1 MKVLVKD
8 ESLCIGCHTCEEV
21 CAQLFFKTKDLGK
34 ACIHINTDK
43 DRFHHI
49 GICNQCGECI
59 NHCPVQAITRG
70 ANGVVRINKNICVGC
85 MICVAECPE
94 GAMSRHDELVEPFK
108 CISCGA
114 CVKKCPTGAIKLK
127 DIEVDKKEKA
137 VF

>member
-1 MKVLVKD
+1 
-8 ESLCIGCHTCEEV
+8 
-21 CAQLFFKTKDLGK
+21 
-34 ACIHINTDK
+34 
-43 DRFHHI
+43 
-49 GICNQCGECI
+49 
-59 NHCPVQAITRG
+59 
-70 ANGVVRINKNICVGC
+70 

>member
-1 MKVLVKD
+1 
-8 ESLCIGCHTCEEV
+8 
-21 CAQLFFKTKDLGK
+21 
-34 ACIHINTDK
+34 
-43 DRFHHI
+43 
-49 GICNQCGECI
+49 
-59 NHCPVQAITRG
+59 VQAITRG